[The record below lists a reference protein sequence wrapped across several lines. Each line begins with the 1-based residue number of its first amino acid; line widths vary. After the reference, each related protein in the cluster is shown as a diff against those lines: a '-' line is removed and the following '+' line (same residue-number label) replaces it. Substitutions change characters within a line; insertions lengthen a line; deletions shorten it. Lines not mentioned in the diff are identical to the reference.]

1 MAKRVVRQENLDDN
15 GSQVVHSTGE
25 EVTVITKKGKR
36 VTYIKNRV
44 TSVETIVPEVP
55 KDEPKDK
62 EPKDKPINIM
72 EEEDDGF
79 DHINANINEGLNDE
93 QVIYRIKEGFINE
106 DSNSESKSI
115 LKIVLSKIFTVF
127 NVISFAIAAI
137 IIGLAVK
144 DGESFFDT
152 VKDLIFLFIMFANM
166 IIGIITEV
174 KSKQLIDKLSFD
186 TNSTITVI
194 RNGNEILI
202 PSEELV
208 TDDIIIIKAG
218 QKIPADGKVRS
229 GKIEV
234 NESLITGE
242 SVSIAKGS
250 GASVFGGSYVVS
262 GTSKIQITNVGE
274 RSYIQKLAKQAKS
287 FKTVQSEIMKSLNGY
302 IKIVGILLVPIV
314 FVLLMQLTNYFADFH
329 SFFNRKDDILGA
341 LAAIIGMVPSGLIL
355 LTSIALTT
363 SVIKLA
369 KQKVLV
375 HELYCIENL
384 ARVDTLCLDKTG
396 TITDGTMSVINQIM
410 LTEEDINIKP
420 IIANMLYVTKDSNE
434 TSLALEAKYGR
445 SKRCKSIADLPFS
458 SQRKY
463 SAVSF
468 TENETYII
476 GAPEFISKEL
486 YKEHYKQINI
496 EARKGNRVLLLAK
509 SDQVIKNDKVSGN
522 IQAIALIVIQDNI
535 REGAQRTLSF
545 FRKNDVKIL
554 VISGDNPLTVSA
566 IARKA
571 GVRGAQKYINMSEV
585 KDKDIPNIVDKY
597 VVFGR
602 VTPSQKQLLVKAL
615 KEKGHTVA
623 MTGDGVNDILAL
635 KEANCSIAMASGS
648 EAARNVSQIVLTD
661 SNFSSMPSVVAE
673 GRKVINNIQKVATLF
688 INKNVFSFFIVC
700 FVIAYNFIFVM
711 KQNAT
716 AISFPLKPSQ
726 LSLIDMLTIGFPAT
740 MLTFLPN
747 NKPIQGRFM
756 FNVLKNA
763 LPGALVVLFNAAV
776 IYLVAHQ
783 NWINPDAVSTMITIA
798 TAATCLL
805 VLLRVFFPINFFKVL
820 LFFIIAV
827 ILGFLIFN
835 DLSLAAKQ
843 EEPVFYFVALGY
855 PEAIL
860 LIALCEAAYPLISI
874 FSLSFTKTVKKF
886 IHENYISLINRGMED
901 EEEILDDDDDPEL
914 VNEN

>member
-1 MAKRVVRQENLDDN
+1 MARKVKGQDTIDET
-15 GSQVVHSTGE
+15 GSQVVRSTGE
-25 EVTVITKKGKR
+25 EITVVTKTGKK
-36 VTYIKNRV
+36 VTYIKNRT
-44 TSVETIVPEVP
+44 TSVETITPEVKVETKE
-55 KDEPKDK
+55 KDIKEKDRV
-62 EPKDKPINIM
+62 INIM

-93 QVIYRIKEGFINE
+93 QVIHRIKEGFTNE
-106 DSNSESKSI
+106 DVNSSSRSVLSI
-115 LKIVLSKIFTVF
+115 VMSKIFTVF
-127 NVISFAIAAI
+127 NIICFAIAAI
-137 IIGLAVK
+137 FVALSVK
-144 DGESFFDT
+144 YGDT
-152 VKDLIFLFIMFANM
+152 LFETAKQLIFLYIMFAN
-166 IIGIITEV
+166 ILIGIVTEV
-174 KSKQLIDKLSFD
+174 KSKKLIDQLSFD
-186 TNSTITVI
+186 TSSTITVI

-202 PSEELV
+202 PSEEIV
-208 TDDIIIIKAG
+208 TDDIIFIRAG
-218 QKIPADGKVRS
+218 QKIPSDGKIRS

-242 SVSIAKGS
+242 SVSIAKGI

-262 GTSKIQITNVGE
+262 GTAKIQITNVGE

-287 FKTVQSEIMKSLNGY
+287 FKNVKSEIMKSLTSY
-302 IKIVGILLVPIV
+302 IRVVGLILIPIM
-314 FVLLMQLTNYFADFH
+314 FILLMQLTNYFNDFH
-329 SFFNRKDDILGA
+329 SFINRRDDLTGM
-341 LAAIIGMVPSGLIL
+341 LTAIIGMVPTGLIL

-363 SVIKLA
+363 SVIKLG

-384 ARVDTLCLDKTG
+384 ARVDVLCLDKTG

-410 LTEEDINIKP
+410 LTDEEINLKQ

-434 TSLALEAKYGR
+434 TSMALEAKFGR
-445 SKRCKSIADLPFS
+445 SKRCKYIADLPFS

-468 TENETYII
+468 SENDTYII
-476 GAPEFISKEL
+476 GAPEFISKDL
-486 YKEHYKQINI
+486 YKEYFKQINS
-496 EARKGNRVLLLAK
+496 EARKGNRVLLVAH
-509 SDQVIKNDKVSGN
+509 SNEVIKNGKISGN
-522 IQAIALIVIQDNI
+522 IKGVALIVIQDNI
-535 REGAQRTLSF
+535 REGAYKTLSY
-545 FRKNDVKIL
+545 FRKNDVKLL

-571 GVRGAQKYINMSEV
+571 GVQGAQKYINMSEV

-635 KEANCSIAMASGS
+635 KEADCSIAMASGS

-673 GRKVINNIQKVATLF
+673 GRKVINNVQKVATLF
-688 INKNVFSFFIVC
+688 VTKNVFSFFIVC
-700 FVIAYNFIFVM
+700 FVIIYNFFFAM
-711 KQNAT
+711 KGGNSL
-716 AISFPLKPSQ
+716 ISFPMNTTQ
-726 LSLIDMLTIGFPAT
+726 LSLIDMLIIGLPA
-740 MLTFLPN
+740 MILTLMPN

-756 FNVLKNA
+756 YN
-763 LPGALVVLFNAAV
+763 VLFNAII
-776 IYLVAHQ
+776 IYLSAHQ
-783 NWINPDAVSTMITIA
+783 NWINPNAVSTMITIS

-820 LFFIIAV
+820 LFIA
-827 ILGFLIFN
+827 ILGIVAFLIFN
-835 DLSLAAKQ
+835 DLTLAGKDKV
-843 EEPVFYFVALGY
+843 PVFYFVKLGY

-860 LIALCEAAYPLISI
+860 VIALIEATYPLISV

-886 IHENYISLINRGMED
+886 IHENYISWVNKDNED
-901 EEEILDDDDDPEL
+901 DDDFFEEEEIEI
-914 VNEN
+914 ENA